1 MSLRVVILYLI
12 HYRRSF
18 YTEEYCVLRSSVA
31 WVYTCNFIDFINVLN
46 DDKLLVFLV
55 WSGNPFHALMPLGKK
70 EYLYAFVLAN
80 GIKKVFLSLYLS
92 EGCNRFL
99 LGSISKFEFNA
110 LDLLSSKV
118 SKFSDFTIGV
128 TLVRCEYS
136 LVMNLAAL
144 FCICS
149 NF

>member
-1 MSLRVVILYLI
+1 MWNK
-12 HYRRSF
+12 
-18 YTEEYCVLRSSVA
+18 ESV
-31 WVYTCNFIDFINVLN
+31 
-46 DDKLLVFLV
+46 
-55 WSGNPFHALMPLGKK
+55 
-70 EYLYAFVLAN
+70 
-80 GIKKVFLSLYLS
+80 LSLYLS

-110 LDLLSSKV
+110 LGIITTSLFDLLSSKV
-118 SKFSDFTIGV
+118 SKLSDFTIGV

-149 NF
+149 NFLIFSLVEGSHTANAYSSIGLTNALFTHHKQNFSC